1 MIIYMML
8 YNISIPPDGF
18 KIEYSDKGHP
28 VIKYRTKGMTG
39 IMTFFI
45 IWLSFWTSACVFFT
59 IHAFIAPGGIKVG
72 LLLFLIPFWAAEFIV
87 IGYVIWYF
95 GSIVSFEFHPE
106 KLIVSRNCLAYKK
119 QRELLK
125 NQIIRI
131 RQVKDG
137 GEGEDSFDSWGIIVE
152 ADKKYKILY
161 RQQAEKSEWVGRIIE
176 KWSQKEYIPW
186 QDESK
191 DIELI

>member
-1 MIIYMML
+1 MIYD
-8 YNISIPPDGF
+8 ISIPPDGF
-18 KIEYSDKGHP
+18 RLEYSEIGNP
-28 VIKYRTKGMTG
+28 LLKYRTKGMKQVM
-39 IMTFFI
+39 IFFI
-45 IWLSFWTSACVFFT
+45 IWLSIWTSACVFFT
-59 IHAFIAPGGIKVG
+59 NHALTAPGGIKVG
-72 LLLFLIPFWAAEFIV
+72 LLLFMVPFWAAEFIT

-95 GSIVSFEFHPE
+95 GSVISYEFQPE
-106 KLIVSRNCLAYKK
+106 KLIVSRNCFMYRK

-125 NQIIRI
+125 NQISKIK
-131 RQVKDG
+131 QVKDG
-137 GEGEDSFDSWGIIVE
+137 GEGEDTFDSWGIIVE

>member
-1 MIIYMML
+1 MMIYD
-8 YNISIPPDGF
+8 ISLPPDGF
-18 KIEYSDKGHP
+18 RLEYSEIGHP
-28 VIKYRTKGMTG
+28 LIKYRTKGMTRVM
-39 IMTFFI
+39 IFFI

-59 IHAFIAPGGIKVG
+59 KQAFTAPDGIKVG
-72 LLLFLIPFWAAEFIV
+72 LLLFMVPFWAAEFFT

-95 GSIVSFEFHPE
+95 GSVMGFELQPE
-106 KLIVSRNCLAYKK
+106 KLIVSRNCLMYRK

-125 NQIIRI
+125 NQISKI

-152 ADKKYKILY
+152 ADKKYKVLY
-161 RQQAEKSEWVGRIIE
+161 RQQAEKSEWVGRILE
-176 KWSQKEYIPW
+176 KWSQKKYIAW